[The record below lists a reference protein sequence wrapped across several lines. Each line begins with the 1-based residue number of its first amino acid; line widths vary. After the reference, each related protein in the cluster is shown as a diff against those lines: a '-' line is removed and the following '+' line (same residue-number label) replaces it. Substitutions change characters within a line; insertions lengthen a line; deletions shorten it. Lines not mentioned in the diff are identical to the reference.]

1 MDNKETQQ
9 KDVIELEMPPVKLG
23 SSAKGMYKYEVHDKN
38 GLVYDSG
45 DWKPNLILDCGLDKL
60 ADMPWAQT
68 FQWSVVGTDPTPTVD
83 KYEDT
88 QTRVSLF
95 LDHAKMY
102 ENIDPDFDNIKCW
115 QEKPPAL
122 IARAEAGCLEAPL
135 EPQWLDPTTGN
146 TEFNIPEVATGFRR
160 TFGRKTETGKTLYLR
175 DLDLQFK
182 VLSAVPEY
190 TVRPVDIQLQGYATY
205 GSCSSLSKLDTNEDI
220 LEPSSPPGGA
230 DVITPAASIAST
242 PFSNARGS
250 GASSV
255 GAGYL
260 SGDSKSMRIGM
271 GDPAI
276 PLMTAAGAI
285 NPSSGISVT
294 QPTGRAAT
302 MQFTYNGNDET
313 TGFPI
318 DPVGSGEL
326 TITDSGDGFG
336 YNHPDCGTPF
346 PPIIV
351 QPPSRNAHH
360 SIWNWNRMNWND
372 TANKKDGS
380 YNTGNNFGLSRDMDR
395 RVIDREMNSRFK
407 MTPANFKRVFG
418 TADVTPGTEDATVT
432 LQDGSTAFSSTSG
445 YNAGNIA
452 VCMAQYMFLELFEH
466 GEQRGYIHQVTGGGP
481 GTNQTGVNYTWT
493 TGNIAGGKFN
503 PNVNVRLN
511 NQYAPVRYNGTGF
524 NSNIASMNSGRS
536 YQFKDICEGID
547 TETGVAMA
555 YNLYDKQTQFNL
567 DASHPEYANLIQP
580 IYRNRIHNHT
590 YSRFQSNFTISI
602 PDPETGIAVAGHGP
616 PQGYNHPYQKGRAIF
631 ESNHGFAP
639 EMASGTLLTMAGT
652 EANSAD
658 KQFENNSHNAS
669 DFVAAMKSTGMSQI
683 DVEAALHGMESSAT
697 GTFDPDV
704 AVVFQLPVSGFGS
717 SLKEWR
723 SGDVG
728 YSSQSK
734 CIIDNSQLL
743 KGVASI
749 GQGRPDTIYSVPLIN
764 NRNNQPYDQNN
775 HWFTSSYQ
783 LNATDL
789 AAAKAQIQSEFASN
803 ADNCYNTQGNTA
815 HGGLK
820 YHEDPNKPTWC
831 PGAKSMT
838 NQVSY
843 NPAVP
848 AANAME
854 VHTNSVGAIHQIV
867 IRPYRML
874 EKLNPNAVYNGTAG
888 EPVVASQVQRWFS
901 NASITT
907 GTWGNTPSSQDSRKI
922 VRLNNLPYQYAA
934 NDDFLGLGSAS
945 APVMEPVIENCKVVN
960 LKVTDPGRGYRI
972 GESPTIVMGGPTLK
986 KAEIIVSTD
995 NSTGSVSAVEVVE
1008 PGSGYS
1014 CTEPATFTFPG
1025 PPPQR
1030 VKRWNLQVKPVNSYE
1045 NINNNYYFKRGNDD
1059 DPTGVGG
1066 VPLGVLSLGDG
1077 QDNPTSAISHAC
1089 DVYHTEQ
1096 TYLGSGKTHFDQG
1109 THTRADQGGYEHAP
1123 DRYGPCHYVDHGTV
1137 VNGQTVT
1144 HNQYKTHGWYMT
1156 GVNAELNSQYCG
1168 TSFLSA
1174 ANQMSLVRTFDYYM
1188 ELQPVTY
1195 TEIGFKESPAAREL
1209 FSRIVFDDPIRLRAG
1224 QYLRIAYQL
1233 LVTMEPGPTARYKEV
1248 PTEGTWYNG
1257 ERVWTNENIDQ
1268 TNPTNTDGVDYAETT
1283 TKVLSGYEAI
1293 QGNGMCIVDQRG
1305 IAVPYDITGVANE
1318 PFAPGTFLMGP
1329 QYGYVNR
1336 WKNGDT
1342 RLSFP
1347 TREYNND
1354 INNPWV
1360 LGGDQMAPPDWAIKF
1375 FDSPTQNYRPR
1386 DFRSFVEWPAYRVDI
1401 PRWNNYSSAMDFE
1414 NKQIGAG
1421 PELTFERDA
1430 FQHWFTPYFPNL
1442 HGSIQWSNFAPML
1455 LGSGA
1460 ANEGRWDFTHT
1471 KPYVRE
1477 VYPDLMREPNV
1488 SGITVS
1494 DAWYEKYRKG
1504 ELIAEHSVGQSRS
1517 GAGVWMAPVI
1527 PYDGD
1532 PGGMVDPTTIS
1543 TARKNRM
1550 SVLGGMG
1557 VINRATYVVKNPYT
1571 NKIFKMLGPNNIP
1584 GSRSSGYTTRLL
1596 QGCGTSPSN
1605 YTMPGYQ
1612 YDSQG
1617 NRWCKNSVEPINRD
1631 EAMGPMGLINRRSD
1645 ATLANLH
1652 TTTYLSDTYGGGF
1665 TTLDSWKPW
1674 THTPRISSLI
1684 NSTPDSYGYDIRPDT
1699 AGNWSGAESI
1709 PTAGTSAFISTDAR
1723 DFVTCGEWVNRSHTV
1738 YGAVSG
1744 GGKPVHDY
1752 DRSITRGLGLNGVS
1766 RNGAG
1771 SLDDPRRS
1779 PSYRVDSYQPLLE
1792 RDLVGIRAGRIDE
1805 GSLSFEAPTYL
1816 NDYTRGDH
1824 KREKYAEWETSFA
1837 NLTGVRCVGLGPT
1850 STTLNPTDM
1859 TDAARFNT
1867 YVFKFGDGA
1876 NETATTFP
1884 NISQNPTLAWHPSEH
1899 ILDIETGKPG
1909 STQFP
1914 PGDMSQ
1920 MGANAFNKL
1929 TTYKLKATFQFTW
1942 YRDLS

>member
-95 LDHAKMY
+95 LDHAGMY

-122 IARAEAGCLEAPL
+122 IARAEAGCLEAPM
-135 EPQWLDPTTGN
+135 EPQWLDTTTGN

-160 TFGRKTETGKTLYLR
+160 SFGRKTEAGKTLYLR

-205 GSCSSLSKLDTNEDI
+205 GSCSSLSKLDTDEDI
-220 LEPSSPPGGA
+220 LEPNSTPGDP
-230 DVITPAASIAST
+230 DVVTQAITLAST
-242 PFSNARGS
+242 PFAAVRGA

-260 SGDSKSMRIGM
+260 SGDSKGMRFGM
-271 GDPAI
+271 GNPAT
-276 PLMTAAGAI
+276 PLMTGAGAI
-285 NPSSGISVT
+285 NPASGISVT
-294 QPTGRAAT
+294 QPTGRAAV
-302 MQFTYNGNDET
+302 MNFTYNGNDET

-336 YNHPDCGTPF
+336 YNHPSCGTTY

-351 QPPSRNAHH
+351 QPPSLPAHRA
-360 SIWNWNRMNWND
+360 IWNWNRQIWND
-372 TANKKDGS
+372 TANRKDNTYNPGYNYGLGS
-380 YNTGNNFGLSRDMDR
+380 DLDR
-395 RVIDREMNSRFK
+395 RVYDREMNTRFK
-407 MTPANFKRVFG
+407 LTTANFKRVFG
-418 TADVTPGTEDATVT
+418 TADVTSGTENATVT

-445 YNAGNIA
+445 YNDGNIA
-452 VCMAQYMFLELFEH
+452 VCMAQWMFLELFEH
-466 GEQRGYIHQVTGGGP
+466 GEQRGTTNSTTGGGP
-481 GTNQTGVNYTWT
+481 TSNQGATRSTWRD
-493 TGNIAGGKFN
+493 NMLDSAGKFN
-503 PNVNVRLN
+503 PNVSIALN
-511 NQYAPVRYNGTGF
+511 NNYSPVRYDGVGF
-524 NSNIASMNSGRS
+524 NSNIASMNSSRS
-536 YQFKDICEGID
+536 YQFKDICASID
-547 TETGVAMA
+547 SETGVDMA
-555 YNLYDKQTQFNL
+555 ITLEQQALFGLNK
-567 DASHPEYANLIQP
+567 SHPTYADLIQP
-580 IYRNRIHNHT
+580 IYRNSINTDWRT
-590 YSRFQSNFTISI
+590 RFQPNFTASIS
-602 PDPETGIAVAGHGP
+602 DPKTGIAVAGHGSEP
-616 PQGYNHPYQKGRAIF
+616 GQDRAYQKGRAVF

-639 EMASGTLLTMAGT
+639 EMANSTLLTMAGVET
-652 EANSAD
+652 NSAD
-658 KQFENNSHNAS
+658 KQFELNSHNAS
-669 DFVAAMKSTGMSQI
+669 DFVAAMKDTGMSQI
-683 DVEAALHGMESSAT
+683 DVEAALHGIESSAT

-704 AVVFQLPVSGFGS
+704 AVVFQLPVSGYGS

-723 SGDVG
+723 SGVPG
-728 YSSQSK
+728 RAPTSK
-734 CIIDNSQLL
+734 CIIDNSKLL

-749 GQGRPDTIYSVPLIN
+749 GQGAPDTIYPIPLIN
-764 NRNNQPYDQNN
+764 NRNQQTYEQNN

-783 LNATDL
+783 LNVADL
-789 AAAKAQIQSEFASN
+789 AAAKAQIAQEKALN
-803 ADNCYNTQGNTA
+803 TQNCYNTQGTDQY
-815 HGGLK
+815 GGLK

-831 PGAKSMT
+831 PGPKSMT
-838 NQVSY
+838 NRVSY
-843 NPAVP
+843 NPALP
-848 AANAME
+848 TTNAME
-854 VHTNSVGAIHQIV
+854 VHTNPVGAIHQIV

-874 EKLNPNAVYNGTAG
+874 EKMKPDVVYSATAS
-888 EPVVASQVQRWFS
+888 EPVLASQIHRWFN

-907 GTWGNTPSSQDSRKI
+907 GTWGTDSRKI
-922 VRLNNLPYQYAA
+922 VRLNNLPYQFNAI
-934 NDDFLGLGSAS
+934 DDFLGLGSAAS
-945 APVMEPVIENCKVVN
+945 PVMEPVIENCKVVN

-972 GESPTIVMGGPTLK
+972 GESPTIVMGGPSLK

-995 NSTGSVSAVEVVE
+995 NSTGSVSAVEVIE

-1014 CTEPATFTFPG
+1014 CTEPATFTFPS

-1059 DPTGVGG
+1059 DPTNVGG

-1077 QDNPTSAISHAC
+1077 QDNPTSSISHAC

-1096 TYLGSGKTHFDQG
+1096 TYLGTGKTHFDQG
-1109 THTRADQGGYEHAP
+1109 QHTTPDQGGYEHAP

-1137 VNGQTVT
+1137 VAGQTVT

-1257 ERVWTNENIDQ
+1257 ERVWTNENINQ
-1268 TNPTNTDGVDYAETT
+1268 SNASNTDGVDYAETT
-1283 TKVLSGYEAI
+1283 QKVLSGYEAI

-1360 LGGDQMAPPDWAIKF
+1360 LGGDQMSPPDWAIKF

-1386 DFRSFVEWPAYRVDI
+1386 DFKTFVEWPAYRVDI
-1401 PRWNNYSSAMDFE
+1401 PRWSNYSSAMQFE
-1414 NKQIGAG
+1414 NKQVGAG
-1421 PELTFERDA
+1421 PELTFERDS

-1557 VINRATYVVKNPYT
+1557 MINRATYVVKNPYT

-1584 GSRSSGYTTRLL
+1584 GSTSSGYTSRLL
-1596 QGCGTSPSN
+1596 RGCGTAPST
-1605 YTMPGYQ
+1605 YSMPGYQ
-1612 YDSQG
+1612 TDSQG
-1617 NRWCKNSVEPINRD
+1617 TRWCKGRVEPINRD
-1631 EAMGPMGLINRRSD
+1631 EAMGPMGLINRRTD

-1684 NSTPDSYGYDIRPDT
+1684 NSDPDSYGYDIRPDT

-1709 PTAGTSAFISTDAR
+1709 PVAGTSAFISTDAR

-1744 GGKPVHDY
+1744 GGKPVNDY
-1752 DRSITRGLGLNGVS
+1752 DRAVTLGLTPNGVE
-1766 RNGAG
+1766 RDVNGKLIDA
-1771 SLDDPRRS
+1771 RRS
-1779 PSYRVDSYQPLLE
+1779 PSYRVDSYQPLLA
-1792 RDLVGIRAGRIDE
+1792 RDLVGKRAGRENE
-1805 GSLSFEAPTYL
+1805 GTLSFEAPTYL

-1824 KREKYAEWETSFA
+1824 KREKYAEWETSFG

-1876 NETATTFP
+1876 NETFTAFP
-1884 NISQNPTLAWHPSEH
+1884 NKSQNPTLAWHPDEH
-1899 ILDIETGKPG
+1899 LLDLETGILG
-1909 STQFP
+1909 DAEFP

-1920 MGANAFNKL
+1920 TGANAFNKL

>member
-102 ENIDPDFDNIKCW
+102 ENLDPDFDNIKCW

-146 TEFNIPEVATGFRR
+146 TEFNIPEVATGFKRS
-160 TFGRKTETGKTLYLR
+160 FGRKTETGKTLYLR

-230 DVITPAASIAST
+230 DVVTLAAAIAST

-260 SGDSKSMRIGM
+260 SGDSKGMRIGM

-276 PLMTAAGAI
+276 PLMTGAGAI
-285 NPSSGISVT
+285 NPNSGISVT

-313 TGFPI
+313 TGFPM

-336 YNHPDCGTPF
+336 YNHSSCGTPF
-346 PPIIV
+346 PPVIV
-351 QPPSRNAHH
+351 QPPSYNAHH
-360 SIWNWNRMNWND
+360 SIWNWNRKNWND
-372 TANKKDGS
+372 TANKLDSS
-380 YNTGNNFGLSRDMDR
+380 YSTSRNAGLGADFDA
-395 RVIDREMNSRFK
+395 RVQDREHNTRIKLTES
-407 MTPANFKRVFG
+407 NFTRVFG
-418 TADVTPGTEDATVT
+418 SADIPAADANDTTT
-432 LQDGSTAFSSTSG
+432 LQDGSEAYSATAG
-445 YNAGNIA
+445 YNSTNVA
-452 VCMAQYMFLELFEH
+452 VCMAQWVFLEMFEH
-466 GEQRGYIHQVTGGGP
+466 GEDRGQQWSYNNGGPDANRSSQWRFNNSTWSTLPQQNVNSRLTGG
-481 GTNQTGVNYTWT
+481 
-493 TGNIAGGKFN
+493 
-503 PNVNVRLN
+503 
-511 NQYAPVRYNGTGF
+511 YAPVRQDSRGF
-524 NSNIASMNSGRS
+524 NSSITTMNPGRS
-536 YQFKDICEGID
+536 YTFKDVCDNID
-547 TETGVAMA
+547 TEAGAILA
-555 YNLYDKQTQFNL
+555 KNLYEKNMQFGFITSSYQNYGTL
-567 DASHPEYANLIQP
+567 SQP
-580 IYRNRIHNHT
+580 CTYNRINSANT
-590 YSRFQSNFTISI
+590 NFTVSIS
-602 PDPETGIAVAGHGP
+602 DPKTGIAVAGDAEG
-616 PQGYNHPYQKGRAIF
+616 NRAYYRNRAVF

-639 EMASGTLLTMAGT
+639 EMAADTLLTLEGT
-652 EANSAD
+652 QTHSAD
-658 KQFENNSHNAS
+658 KQFEQNSYSAPA
-669 DFVAAMKSTGMSQI
+669 FVAAMKSTGISQI
-683 DVEAALHGMESSAT
+683 DVQAALEGIISDTTPAGGS
-697 GTFDPDV
+697 FDKDV
-704 AVVFQLPVSGFGS
+704 AVMFQLPVSGLPS
-717 SLKEWR
+717 SIKEWR
-723 SGDVG
+723 SGYPG
-728 YSSQSK
+728 WNNNSK
-734 CIIDNSQLL
+734 CIINNGALI

-749 GQGRPDTIYSVPLIN
+749 GQGTPDTVYSVPL
-764 NRNNQPYDQNN
+764 RNNYRTTISQQNN
-775 HWFTSSYQ
+775 HWLTSSYQ
-783 LNATDL
+783 LNPADAAT
-789 AAAKAQIQSEFASN
+789 ARQMI
-803 ADNCYNTQGNTA
+803 ADEIDTGAGGHVDNSYTVKGYTGGYRYHNT
-815 HGGLK
+815 
-820 YHEDPNKPTWC
+820 PNKSTWC
-831 PGAKSMT
+831 PGPKSMT
-838 NQVSY
+838 CGLNF
-843 NPAVP
+843 NPSVP
-848 AANAME
+848 SSNALE
-854 VHTNSVGAIHQIV
+854 IHTNAVGAIHQIV
-867 IRPYRML
+867 IRPYRVL
-874 EKLNPNAVYNGTAG
+874 EKMAPALVFAGASG
-888 EPVVASQVQRWFS
+888 EPVFAAQTYRWFQ

-907 GTWGNTPSSQDSRKI
+907 GTVGDGDFLTNSRMI
-922 VRLNNLPYQYAA
+922 TRLNNLPYSFQVA
-934 NDDFLGLGSAS
+934 DDFLGLGSAA
-945 APVMEPVIENCKVVN
+945 APVMNAVIENCKVVN
-960 LKVTDPGRGYRI
+960 LEVTDPGRGYRI
-972 GESPTIVMGGPTLK
+972 GESPTIVMGGPALK

-1059 DPTGVGG
+1059 DPTGANSL
-1066 VPLGVLSLGDG
+1066 PLGVLSLGDG
-1077 QDNPTSAISHAC
+1077 QDNPTSSISHAC

-1329 QYGYVNR
+1329 QYGYANR

-1360 LGGDQMAPPDWAIKF
+1360 LGGDQMSPPDWAIKF

-1386 DFRSFVEWPAYRVDI
+1386 DFRSFVEWPAYRVDV
-1401 PRWNNYSSAMDFE
+1401 PRWNNYSSAMQFE
-1414 NKQIGAG
+1414 NKQVGAG

-1543 TARKNRM
+1543 TTRKNRM

-1584 GSRSSGYTTRLL
+1584 GSTSSSYTTRLL
-1596 QGCGTSPSN
+1596 RGCGTAPTQYS
-1605 YTMPGYQ
+1605 MPGYQ
-1612 YDSQG
+1612 FDSQG
-1617 NRWCKNSVEPINRD
+1617 TRWCKGRVEPINRD
-1631 EAMGPMGLINRRSD
+1631 EAFGPMGLINRRSD

-1752 DRSITRGLGLNGVS
+1752 DRSITRGLGPNGVS

-1779 PSYRVDSYQPLLE
+1779 PSYRVDSYQSLLE
-1792 RDLVGIRAGRIDE
+1792 RDLVGRRAGRIDE

-1824 KREKYAEWETSFA
+1824 KREKYAEWETSFG

-1876 NETATTFP
+1876 NETATAFP

-1899 ILDIETGKPG
+1899 LLDIETGVPG
-1909 STQFP
+1909 STVFP
-1914 PGDMSQ
+1914 PGDTSQ